1 MVANIILFLGVADDS
16 KVVAKLKCNIWFQLH
31 TKQMDVSLSDRSSCE
46 VKYFVRYL
54 CHIPIVIFQ
63 DFFPDFKITLCTLL
77 QVDKFW
83 TGSSDSEKQ
92 KDRIRAEEAHH
103 AITQI
108 GYAKAYPSA
117 FGLSS
122 QSTLLKECKKATCD
136 WWTHPENKCLKKK
149 PLLKN
154 VRNCMKSFASYPG
167 EVYPDNGGSKCT
179 ASQNEETCK
188 EASCNCM
195 EWYHQVS

>member
-1 MVANIILFLGVADDS
+1 M
-16 KVVAKLKCNIWFQLH
+16 
-31 TKQMDVSLSDRSSCE
+31 
-46 VKYFVRYL
+46 
-54 CHIPIVIFQ
+54 
-63 DFFPDFKITLCTLL
+63 
-77 QVDKFW
+77 
-83 TGSSDSEKQ
+83 
-92 KDRIRAEEAHH
+92 
-103 AITQI
+103 

-188 EASCNCM
+188 EANCNCI
-195 EWYHQVS
+195 EWYHQVSLLIVTFVSTTVAKNLENY